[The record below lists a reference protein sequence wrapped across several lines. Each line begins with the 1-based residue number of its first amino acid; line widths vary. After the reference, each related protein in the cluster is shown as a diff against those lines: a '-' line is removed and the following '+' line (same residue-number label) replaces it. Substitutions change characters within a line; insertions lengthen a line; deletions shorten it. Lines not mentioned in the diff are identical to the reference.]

1 MLPVPRVWAV
11 TLWTA
16 GRLPSLVE
24 FGAGRIGPSLLGR
37 LVLERWEQLAAVFP
51 EVVVDE
57 YAILPDRFRALV
69 QSPVAAQ
76 IELAVAWFRAA
87 LAQES
92 RLAGLSGT
100 GIVWEVGVELLLLE
114 SVDEW
119 IGWRRRIRTGRSLGL
134 SGAPPAV
141 SRGGFRPCGGR
152 VEHPVGPGRPR
163 EGPTQPDRSGNGTST
178 VMPSRAIE
186 TAGNTAAASASSS
199 GASRL

>member
-1 MLPVPRVWAV
+1 MLPVPRVWTV

-16 GRLPSLVE
+16 GRLPTLVE

-51 EVVVDE
+51 ELAVDE

-100 GIVWEVGVELLLLE
+100 GVVWEVGVELLLLE
-114 SVDEW
+114 SVEEW

-134 SGAPPAV
+134 SGPPPAV
-141 SRGGFRPCGGR
+141 GSGWSGRGGEGR
-152 VEHPVGPGRPR
+152 HQLG
-163 EGPTQPDRSGNGTST
+163 RSGNGTST
-178 VMPSRAIE
+178 AMPSRAIE